1 MSIAAIRM
9 ILQGC
14 YTDQDRSRHANTVSV
29 DRLARALDEQV
40 HRFARAIGGARRGE
54 VAGVHQARVAS
65 RRLRELLPVAAW
77 AGPDDLARRAR
88 VEVRQLTRVLGAVR
102 ELDVTRG
109 LLDDAAT
116 RHAWL
121 PSVVAAMRRHL
132 DADRLERHRLLAAAI
147 RREATRQ
154 MLRDLRRVVTLLVPK
169 GQWAAKLD
177 PRRRKRAR
185 ALAASLRD
193 VGTLYV
199 PVRLHAVRIAAKKLR
214 YSLEADRA
222 IRRAPVTR
230 DIHTLEAVQ
239 EHLGQLHDLQMLQER
254 LQSAAREAGANRPQ
268 LGQLR
273 RMSAEIEGECRT
285 LHAQVVV
292 RAGRWLQMATRL
304 AAR

>member
-9 ILQGC
+9 SLQEC
-14 YTDQDRSRHANTVSV
+14 YTCQDRSRHASTVSV
-29 DRLARALDEQV
+29 DRLAATLDEQV
-40 HRFARAIGGARRGE
+40 RRFARAIGGARRGD

-65 RRLRELLPVAAW
+65 RRLREILPVAAW
-77 AGPDDLARRAR
+77 AGPDDLALRAR
-88 VEVRQLTRVLGAVR
+88 AEVRQLTRVLGAVR
-102 ELDVTRG
+102 ELDVTRA
-109 LLDDAAT
+109 LLGDATA
-116 RHAWL
+116 RHAWQ
-121 PSVVAAMRRHL
+121 PSTVARIRRRL
-132 DADRLERHRLLAAAI
+132 DADRQERHRLLAAAL
-147 RREATRQ
+147 RRESTRQ
-154 MLRDLRRVVTLLVPK
+154 MLRDLRRVVAVLAP
-169 GQWAAKLD
+169 GGRWAAKLD
-177 PRRRKRAR
+177 RRRRKRAK

-222 IRRAPVTR
+222 IRRAAVSR
-230 DIHTLEAVQ
+230 DIHTLEAIQ
-239 EHLGQLHDLQMLQER
+239 EHLGQLHDLQILQER

-273 RMSAEIEGECRT
+273 RMIAEIEGECRT
-285 LHAQVVV
+285 LHAQVVA